1 MLAHEESLIELQN
14 RSNRCREHNFFSQK
28 HPCCSLIPPG
38 VSWACQHW
46 HCTFSTLHTQCF
58 DVAAPAEAGEHK
70 FARPHALPTLPAHV
84 MPTFSAMLG
93 VLAATL
99 LLLVFVWGAAG
110 WCSDVTQALSVGVPF
125 VGGHAHNSEQSC
137 RLEGALE
144 QGDYCSSPARHQLA
158 RRGSH
163 AACIARPGQTGR
175 RSPSSA
181 VQHALQRR
189 THAGAGLHGCLC
201 CSS

>member
-1 MLAHEESLIELQN
+1 MKNLSLNFRIVQ
-14 RSNRCREHNFFSQK
+14 NRCREHSFFSQK

-110 WCSDVTQALSVGVPF
+110 WCSDVTQAQSVGVPF

-144 QGDYCSSPARHQLA
+144 QGDYCSS
-158 RRGSH
+158 
-163 AACIARPGQTGR
+163 CQTSISASWKS
-175 RSPSSA
+175 RSL
-181 VQHALQRR
+181 HR
-189 THAGAGLHGCLC
+189 TPWADRTA
-201 CSS
+201 